1 MLPRLVSV
9 LAPLLDIGH
18 RVTHLGSSYHTKK
31 VSHLSYISL
40 GLLLLTSILWLLHG
54 YFIYDLTM
62 IVSAAITVV
71 LDLCLIV
78 IYIIYI

>member
-18 RVTHLGSSYHTKK
+18 RVAHLRTSYHTKK
-31 VSHLSYISL
+31 VSHMSYLSL

-54 YFIYDLTM
+54 YFVYDLTL
-62 IVSAAITVV
+62 IFSASITTL
-71 LDLCLIV
+71 LDLFLIV
-78 IYIIYI
+78 IYIIYV